1 MNAIIV
7 EKVRYSSCSLS
18 RQKQT
23 KHIYETIIVLARNSL
38 GYNLLNK
45 IIVAKNNLRMY
56 VVNFLYSNTTFSK
69 NIVLSQ
75 QVFQN

>member
-7 EKVRYSSCSLS
+7 GKVRYSSCSLS

-23 KHIYETIIVLARNSL
+23 KHMYETINVLARNSL